1 MTQLEVVDLPADRI
15 PGEVLVVPLFE
26 DQRPL
31 GGPVAVV
38 DWRLDGALTR
48 MILGGELSGRHGE
61 VLAMPAN
68 AKFAAPWVMITGG
81 GRWRTL
87 DDRGFPSLVARLL
100 KLAVRAGIRDLALC
114 LPPGDDVAP
123 AAVER
128 IVRDALVAQS
138 RLVVCRLSLGSQF
151 V

>member
-1 MTQLEVVDLPADRI
+1 MTQLEVVNLPADRI

-26 DQRPL
+26 DHRPL

-48 MILGGELSGRHGE
+48 MILGGELSGRQGE
-61 VLAMPAN
+61 GLALPAN
-68 AKFAAPWVMITGG
+68 AKFAAPWVMITGC

-87 DDRGFPSLVARLL
+87 DDRGYPALVARLL
-100 KLAVRAGIRDLALC
+100 KLAVRAGIRELALC
-114 LPPGDDVAP
+114 LPPGDDDAP